1 VAELAT
7 MKKATRE
14 LTMLLTPTG
23 AWSTVIL
30 GVVSVFILSSEKCG
44 A

>member
-1 VAELAT
+1 
-7 MKKATRE
+7 MKKATSE
-14 LTMLLTPTG
+14 LMMLLTPTG

-30 GVVSVFILSSEKCG
+30 GMASVFILSSEKCG